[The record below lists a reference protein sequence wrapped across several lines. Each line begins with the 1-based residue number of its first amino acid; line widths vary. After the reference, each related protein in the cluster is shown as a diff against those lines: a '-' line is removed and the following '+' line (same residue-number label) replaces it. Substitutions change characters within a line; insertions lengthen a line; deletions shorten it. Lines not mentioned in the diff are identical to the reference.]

1 MAQKTKKMQKSTSE
15 LTEEEK
21 SQIFSAASRTW
32 QAIASDA
39 AQMGATTINDAI
51 ELVFDADRVVDV
63 GRLDPMVAKKFLSLD
78 IAIQDKFLKKNRNRW
93 F

>member
-1 MAQKTKKMQKSTSE
+1 MTKKTQKSTSE

-21 SQIFSAASRTW
+21 SQIFSAAARTW

-39 AQMGATTINDAI
+39 AQMGATTISDAI
-51 ELVFDADRVVDV
+51 ELVFDADRVVDT
-63 GRLDPMVAKKFLSLD
+63 GRLDPKVAKKFLSMD
-78 IAIQDKFLKKNRNRW
+78 IVVQDKFLKKNRNQW